1 MKTGPRLAALF
12 ALLVSWLNS
21 RLDSLVVAM
30 KAVLNV
36 ETYLHCSQDLRGTQ
50 HGLWPGLSPN
60 LHLHVVTEELE
71 PLQSSFLS
79 HSSELRCTHQI
90 QSASQRRHCFW
101 ASMAQRLESLWTAW
115 HDRASE
121 LQVARM
127 NFSAGSNPVQQAAQ
141 LEHALASAL
150 AHAEPC
156 GDRSATFRLPHGC
169 LPRSR
174 RWSQNP

>member
-60 LHLHVVTEELE
+60 LHLHVETEELE

-79 HSSELRCTHQI
+79 HSSALTKSNQRHRGGTV
-90 QSASQRRHCFW
+90 SGRAWLNASSLCGLPGTIVHLNCKL
-101 ASMAQRLESLWTAW
+101 LE
-115 HDRASE
+115 
-121 LQVARM
+121 
-127 NFSAGSNPVQQAAQ
+127 
-141 LEHALASAL
+141 
-150 AHAEPC
+150 
-156 GDRSATFRLPHGC
+156 
-169 LPRSR
+169 
-174 RWSQNP
+174 

>member
-60 LHLHVVTEELE
+60 LHL
-71 PLQSSFLS
+71 SDYG
-79 HSSELRCTHQI
+79 R
-90 QSASQRRHCFW
+90 
-101 ASMAQRLESLWTAW
+101 
-115 HDRASE
+115 
-121 LQVARM
+121 VARHPP
-127 NFSAGSNPVQQAAQ
+127 AIGGKR
-141 LEHALASAL
+141 HAMPRLLLKGRMSRKVKKNSHNSL
-150 AHAEPC
+150 PC
-156 GDRSATFRLPHGC
+156 
-169 LPRSR
+169 
-174 RWSQNP
+174 